1 MKYRK
6 KNELNFNDLWEI
18 SNILYILEKGW
29 YAEVYGYKNIFEE
42 IIAENVP
49 DLMKTLGTE
58 IQFKFNS
65 PT

>member
-18 SNILYILEKGW
+18 SNILYILKKGW
-29 YAEVYGYKNIFEE
+29 YAEVYGHKNMFEE

-49 DLMKTLGTE
+49 DLMKILGTE
-58 IQFKFNS
+58 IQEVQ

>member
-18 SNILYILEKGW
+18 SNILYILKKGW

-49 DLMKTLGTE
+49 NLMKILGTE
-58 IQFKFNS
+58 IQEVQ